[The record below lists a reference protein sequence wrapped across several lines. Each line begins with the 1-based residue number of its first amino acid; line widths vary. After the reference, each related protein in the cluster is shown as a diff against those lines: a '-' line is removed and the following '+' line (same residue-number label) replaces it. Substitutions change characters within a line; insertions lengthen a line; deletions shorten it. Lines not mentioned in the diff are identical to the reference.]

1 MMDRLLNLFS
11 TDEFVNKNINSYVD
25 GVMLE
30 NTMTCLIQCKETISY
45 GIYTI
50 YPEGGL
56 YISYAFW

>member
-1 MMDRLLNLFS
+1 MDKLLEFF
-11 TDEFVNKNINSYVD
+11 TGDEFMNKNIHNYMDNIMV
-25 GVMLE
+25 E
-30 NTMTCLIQCKETISY
+30 NTMTCILQCKETISY